1 MPRLITFMRSSHE
14 NQNELTIKIIQKKFK
29 NEIFAIRT
37 PLPKKV
43 FLKTVNSGIFKTFLI
58 F

>member
-29 NEIFAIRT
+29 NEKFAIRT
-37 PLPKKV
+37 PLPKRS
-43 FLKTVNSGIFKTFLI
+43 F
-58 F
+58 